1 MKGRW
6 LKIFLLP
13 LLLSVF
19 AGAALAGYR
28 IMVLQTV
35 EVNCARWHYGK
46 LVTTSCENPKAKL
59 RAEQIL
65 KRQRGGSLLNLDLPD
80 LSEKI
85 NNISGISSVLS
96 RRRLPDFLEVTLV
109 MHNPLAV
116 WAGGGLVDM
125 LGEHYEGESL
135 EVLPV
140 FKGASKRLAEQM
152 TEFYDFAQKILHPA
166 GIAQLQL
173 DSNGSWMIFLQ
184 DGVLLY
190 LGETP
195 KRKLRRYAKHKESL
209 ADNFTAVRAVDLRY
223 SRGFSVDGDLRD
235 GEVI

>member
-1 MKGRW
+1 MKSRW

-19 AGAALAGYR
+19 AGGAFAGHR
-28 IMVLQTV
+28 IMVLQTM

-46 LVTTSCENPKAKL
+46 LVATPCENPKAKL
-59 RAEQIL
+59 RAEKIL
-65 KRQRGGSLLNLDLPD
+65 KRQRGGSLLNLDLSN

-85 NNISGISSVLS
+85 NSISGISSVLS

-125 LGEHYEGESL
+125 LGEHYEGKSL

-140 FKGASKRLAEQM
+140 FKGASKRQAEQM
-152 TEFYDFAQKILHPA
+152 TEFYDFAQKTLHPA

-195 KRKLRRYAKHKESL
+195 KRTLRRYIRYKESL
-209 ADNFTAVRAVDLRY
+209 AKNFITVRAVDLRY
-223 SRGFSVDGDLRD
+223 SRGFSVDGNLRD
-235 GEVI
+235 EEAI

>member
-19 AGAALAGYR
+19 AGAALAGHR

-46 LVTTSCENPKAKL
+46 LVTAACENPKAKL

-152 TEFYDFAQKILHPA
+152 TEFYDFAQKTLHPA

-173 DSNGSWMIFLQ
+173 DSNGSWMVFLQ
-184 DGVLLY
+184 D
-190 LGETP
+190 E
-195 KRKLRRYAKHKESL
+195 RL
-209 ADNFTAVRAVDLRY
+209 AVF
-223 SRGFSVDGDLRD
+223 G
-235 GEVI
+235 